1 MYSITQTPSVNTP
14 LRSKYQLSSATLTQL
29 QDEGFHI
36 DLRSV
41 FLKKQNEIDDFIYNH
56 KSNFVEMKILI
67 KIWNDF
73 KDDKA
78 DFILVN
84 RIISYLYWE
93 KSHT

>member
-1 MYSITQTPSVNTP
+1 MVLNKQSKILFRNIFENKLNCNVVNIQ
-14 LRSKYQLSSATLTQL
+14 KK
-29 QDEGFHI
+29 GFHI